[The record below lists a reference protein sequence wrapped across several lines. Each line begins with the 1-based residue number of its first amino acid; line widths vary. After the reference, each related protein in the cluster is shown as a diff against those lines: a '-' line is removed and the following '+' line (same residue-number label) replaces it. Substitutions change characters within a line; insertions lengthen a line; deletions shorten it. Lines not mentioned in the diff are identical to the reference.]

1 MTETE
6 RAPSMDRL
14 KQKAP
19 EVAEF
24 LRLFA
29 NGNRLVLLC
38 HIAQQERSVTDIQN
52 DLGIKQPGLSQQLA
66 ELRQSGL
73 VKTRRDSRQ
82 IFYSIADDKARAV
95 MDLLYGLFC
104 NPDGTVGIAGSSGD
118 VAPKSDPK
126 ARMKDAAQFARLG

>member
-1 MTETE
+1 MNDAQTS
-6 RAPSMDRL
+6 PSLDKL
-14 KQKAP
+14 KIKAP

-29 NGNRLVLLC
+29 NGNRLILLC
-38 HIAQQERSVTDIQN
+38 HIAQKERSVTDIQN

-73 VKTRRDSRQ
+73 VKTRRDSRL
-82 IFYSIADDKARAV
+82 IYYSIADEKARAV

-104 NPDGTVGIAGSSGD
+104 DPEKQDTTRALF
-118 VAPKSDPK
+118 APATENEVQTSHN
-126 ARMKDAAQFARLG
+126 DAAQFARLV

>member
-1 MTETE
+1 MNYPGTS
-6 RAPSMDRL
+6 PSLDKL
-14 KQKAP
+14 KIKAP

-29 NGNRLVLLC
+29 NGNRLILLC
-38 HIAQQERSVTDIQN
+38 HIAQKERSVTDIQN

-73 VKTRRDSRQ
+73 VKTRRDSRL
-82 IFYSIADDKARAV
+82 IYYSIADEKARAM

-104 NPDGTVGIAGSSGD
+104 DPDNQDTGRSLF
-118 VAPKSDPK
+118 APASEIEGQ
-126 ARMKDAAQFARLG
+126 ANIKDAAQFARLV

>member
-1 MTETE
+1 MSDSKTS
-6 RAPSMDRL
+6 PSLDKL
-14 KQKAP
+14 KIKAP

-29 NGNRLVLLC
+29 NGNRLILLC
-38 HIAQQERSVTDIQN
+38 HIAQKERSVTDIQN

-73 VKTRRDSRQ
+73 VKTRRDSRL
-82 IFYSIADDKARAV
+82 IYYSIADEKARAV

-104 NPDGTVGIAGSSGD
+104 DPDRQDTGRSLF
-118 VAPKSDPK
+118 APALETEGQTNS
-126 ARMKDAAQFARLG
+126 KDAAQFARLV